1 MIKKFT
7 SIEEVNNL
15 TNDDVFKPK
24 ITVIG
29 VGGAGTNAVN
39 NMIDMDLQGVKF
51 IVINTDSQSLEKSIC
66 SNKLQIGPKVT
77 KGLGAGSRPEI
88 GIQAAEESAED
99 IKSILEG
106 TNMLFITC
114 GMGGGTGTG
123 ASQVIAKI
131 AKDMGILTIAFIT
144 KPFEFEGSQR
154 VDISLLGTSEL
165 EKVVDALVVISNQNL
180 FKIIDPNTSML
191 NAFRATDSVLY
202 SGVKAITDLLIS
214 SGLVNLDFNDIR
226 SVIENMGR
234 TMIGAAEASGEER
247 AEKVA
252 KAAILNP
259 LLEEVSIK
267 GAKKALINITG
278 GDDMTLFEIDAIINI
293 IKFELSEEAFIN
305 FGTVYD
311 DSMQDKIRVSVVATG
326 LDPKAAQNQNI
337 LPRMVEKVS
346 PKQHNSARRPV
357 INRVKPVEVKEVHD
371 IAEDVSKNEIER
383 EHDQTEAYYTSS
395 ESKEPIA
402 MRTHEEVRVSGQQ
415 KQSFEEN
422 FEEPVAKQP
431 RRSST
436 SAYQKTVAFI
446 NDDEMEGPAKVSFK
460 EKQVNYYDQEE
471 DEEDSV
477 FESRIKAEAQI
488 DAEYAK
494 QKASEKIVKEEEF
507 FEENEEVG
515 LFELIAKKN
524 KFEVEAKK
532 QNSINEDSLMQ
543 IKNRDKFSVQKK
555 LEEDK
560 DISFF
565 DLPSFLKKK
574 K

>member
-1 MIKKFT
+1 VVKKFT
-7 SIEEVNNL
+7 SIEEINNI

-39 NMIDMDLQGVKF
+39 NMINMDLQGVKF

-66 SNKLQIGPKVT
+66 SNKIQIGPKVT

-88 GIQAAEESAED
+88 GIAAAEESTED
-99 IKSILEG
+99 IKNALDG

-154 VDISLLGTSEL
+154 LDISLLGVSEL

-180 FKIIDPNTSML
+180 FRVIEPNTSML
-191 NAFRATDSVLY
+191 HAFRVTDSVLY

-214 SGLVNLDFNDIR
+214 NGLINLDFNDIR
-226 SVIENMGR
+226 SVIENTGR
-234 TMIGAAEASGEER
+234 TMIGAAEAEGNDR

-259 LLEEVSIK
+259 LLEEVSIR
-267 GAKKALINITG
+267 GAKRALINITG
-278 GDDMTLFEIDAIINI
+278 GEDMTLIEIDAIINL
-293 IKFELSEEAFIN
+293 IKLELSEEAFIN
-305 FGTVYD
+305 FGAVYD
-311 DSMQDKIRVSVVATG
+311 ENMGNKIRVSVVATG
-326 LDPKAAQNQNI
+326 LDTNFKPSMVIPPRATTRVIIKNEEVEEEETPSQPVYSNTREQNTER
-337 LPRMVEKVS
+337 PRATRKPREV
-346 PKQHNSARRPV
+346 
-357 INRVKPVEVKEVHD
+357 VKPKEDLPPKKEVEAVKKPLEKE
-371 IAEDVSKNEIER
+371 AEVSTYQKSVSFFNNNHQEDE
-383 EHDQTEAYYTSS
+383 EDFED
-395 ESKEPIA
+395 
-402 MRTHEEVRVSGQQ
+402 EEVFV
-415 KQSFEEN
+415 EEN
-422 FEEPVAKQP
+422 FEEEDPI
-431 RRSST
+431 
-436 SAYQKTVAFI
+436 F
-446 NDDEMEGPAKVSFK
+446 
-460 EKQVNYYDQEE
+460 EE
-471 DEEDSV
+471 
-477 FESRIKAEAQI
+477 RIKQESLR

-494 QKASEKIVKEEEF
+494 QKTDKQALKNEEF

-524 KFEVEAKK
+524 KHEEEAKK
-532 QNSINEDSLMQ
+532 RNVVNEEELLQ
-543 IKNRDKFSVQKK
+543 IKNRDKFVQKSQDR
-555 LEEDK
+555 EEK

>member
-7 SIEEVNNL
+7 SIEEVHDMTNN
-15 TNDDVFKPK
+15 DVFKPK
-24 ITVIG
+24 IAVIG

-51 IVINTDSQSLEKSIC
+51 IVINTDSQSLEKSSC

-144 KPFEFEGSQR
+144 KPFDFEGSQR
-154 VDISLLGTSEL
+154 VDISLLGASEL

-180 FKIIDPNTSML
+180 FKIIDSDTSML

-234 TMIGAAEASGEER
+234 TMIGAAESSGEDR

-278 GDDMTLFEIDAIINI
+278 GEDMTLFEIDTIISI
-293 IKFELSEEAFIN
+293 VKLELSEEAFIN

-311 DSMQDKIRVSVVATG
+311 NTMQDTIRVSVVATG
-326 LDPKAAQNQNI
+326 LDPNAKKLALEERASATSKKIISKERRLERTVREEENFNKPQEQI
-337 LPRMVEKVS
+337 KEEIVET
-346 PKQHNSARRPV
+346 V
-357 INRVKPVEVKEVHD
+357 IEF
-371 IAEDVSKNEIER
+371 SKNEARSTDI
-383 EHDQTEAYYTSS
+383 
-395 ESKEPIA
+395 SKRGPSLY
-402 MRTHEEVRVSGQQ
+402 HQSVS
-415 KQSFEEN
+415 
-422 FEEPVAKQP
+422 
-431 RRSST
+431 
-436 SAYQKTVAFI
+436 FI
-446 NDDEMEGPAKVSFK
+446 NDEEVDREDIELEIRKKTSKSQSIEEPESFYDKEVENLEEECDDDDDDFENKIREEAKI
-460 EKQVNYYDQEE
+460 
-471 DEEDSV
+471 DEE
-477 FESRIKAEAQI
+477 
-488 DAEYAK
+488 YAR
-494 QKASEKIVKEEEF
+494 QKTSKKIVREEEF

-524 KFEVEAKK
+524 KYEEEAKK
-532 QNSINEDSLMQ
+532 QNSLSEDNLMK
-543 IKNRDKFSVQKK
+543 IKNRDKFAQSKK
-555 LEEDK
+555 VSEEEK

-565 DLPSFLKKK
+565 EIPSFLKKK